1 MIPAPFKR
9 SLGAL
14 VIALLVAAPAYGQS
28 LKAAVERTL
37 ESNPDILIDASRRLS
52 LDQALKGARAAYLP
66 RADLALGGGR
76 EWSDNATTRALGLPG
91 DRALNRTEASLTLT
105 QMLFDGFAAKS
116 EVERNQAR
124 VDSAAS
130 RLAGTSEQ
138 VALQAVEA
146 YLEVLRHRDLVEL
159 TRENSG
165 IHQRT
170 FDQIKIRSDS
180 GVGRRA
186 DLDQINA
193 RLGLARANL
202 AAAEANLRDA
212 EINFQRIVGTAPSS
226 LAMPQAPA
234 PAALPQSAD
243 EAIRMALESHPV
255 LKSAEADVEA
265 ANAQVRAAK
274 STLYPRFDLQVGAT
288 RNRNIDGLEGSSNDQ
303 FAMVR
308 MRYNLF
314 NGGADTARI
323 NETVQLTSEAR
334 EIMERTRRQ
343 VAQSTRLSWNALT
356 SVQERLPAL
365 RQHAESSAAT
375 RDAYTKQFSIGQ
387 RTLLDMLDA
396 ENETFTAASNY
407 ISGQYLETFAR
418 YRVLA
423 DLGRLLATLG
433 VAPRPESLSASGR

>member
-1 MIPAPFKR
+1 MIPVVLKR
-9 SLGAL
+9 SLG
-14 VIALLVAAPAYGQS
+14 VIALGLVFGIPAHGQS
-28 LKAAVERTL
+28 LKAAVERTM

-52 LDQALKGARAAYLP
+52 LDQAVKGARGAYLP

-105 QMLFDGFAAKS
+105 QMLFDGFAVKS

-124 VDSAAS
+124 VESAAN

-146 YLEVLRHRDLVEL
+146 YLEVLRHRDLVQL

-193 RLGLARANL
+193 RLGLAKANL

-212 EINFQRIVGTAPSS
+212 EINFQRIVGAAPVN
-226 LAMPQAPA
+226 LGMPEAP
-234 PAALPQSAD
+234 PVAAFPGSGE
-243 EAIRMALESHPV
+243 EAIRMALEGHPV
-255 LKSAEADVEA
+255 LKSAQADVEA
-265 ANAQVRAAK
+265 AAAQARSAK
-274 STLYPRFDLQVGAT
+274 STLYPHFDLQVGAT

-314 NGGADTARI
+314 NGGIDQARI
-323 NETVQLTSEAR
+323 NETAQQSSEAR
-334 EIMERTRRQ
+334 QILERTRRQ
-343 VAQSTRLSWNALT
+343 VAQSTRLSWNAMT

-423 DLGRLLATLG
+423 DLGQLLGALG
-433 VAPRPESLSASGR
+433 VAPREEALLTAR